1 GAKALAKM
9 GVKDVYACCSHAIL
23 SDPAVKRIN
32 ESPIKE
38 LIITDSI
45 PLPADKKSEKIV
57 SLSIAD
63 MLGDAITLIYQQKS
77 VSQLF
82 HK

>member
-1 GAKALAKM
+1 M
-9 GVKDVYACCSHAIL
+9 YACCSHAIL
-23 SDPAVKRIN
+23 SAIRLKRIN
-32 ESPIKE
+32 ESPIKQ